1 MNYLYL
7 ILLVIGAVIIAG
19 LGWYAWH
26 LTRQV
31 KALEKRRREEQA
43 EAELYLRNKQL
54 ELVGD
59 IRFIANSV
67 LQQQCEITEAVLRLH
82 YLISTLE
89 PEVWHSHEL
98 ATVRKHH
105 EATREMPI
113 LDAYKALT
121 KKEQFRL
128 DNQRYALEEEHKL
141 AVERE
146 LRWLAAY
153 HFPSVTL
160 IQ

>member
-1 MNYLYL
+1 MNYLYPAL
-7 ILLVIGAVIIAG
+7 ILCGSAIIAG
-19 LGWYAWH
+19 LSWYAWY

-31 KALEKRRREEQA
+31 KAMETRRREEQA
-43 EAELYLRNKQL
+43 EAELYMRNKQL
-54 ELVGD
+54 ELVSD

-82 YLISTLE
+82 YLISVLDPQVWQTDELVTL
-89 PEVWHSHEL
+89 
-98 ATVRKHH
+98 RKHH

-113 LDAYKALT
+113 LDAYKALS

-128 DNQRYALEEEHKL
+128 DNQRYSLEDEHKP

-153 HFPSVTL
+153 HFPGVTL